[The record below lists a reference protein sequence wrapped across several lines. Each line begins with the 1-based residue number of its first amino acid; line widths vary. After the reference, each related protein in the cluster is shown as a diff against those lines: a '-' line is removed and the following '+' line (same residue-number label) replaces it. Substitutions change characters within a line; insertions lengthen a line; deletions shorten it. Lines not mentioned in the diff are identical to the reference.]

1 MIKVLCSII
10 KTQDLITNA
19 DVKNLC
25 TFKVGGQLEYL
36 ITPKTI
42 DDFCLYL
49 KLLEEHHIRAKVL
62 GNMSNILPADN
73 LNRGVFITTRYI
85 QDKPQF
91 FGQWVVVYCGNNLS
105 ALAIQSAKNGLS
117 GLENLVGIPATVG
130 GAIVNNAGA
139 FGTTISSHI
148 ESLLVYRN
156 GKLMCKPAQFGEF
169 GYRKSVFQTGEY
181 IVVGATLK
189 LSSCPREQLMQKI
202 QDNLLWRKNHQP
214 SLPSAGSV
222 FKTTKNGKSAG
233 QIIDDLGLKGETV
246 GNAQISLVHANF
258 IVNLGGATS
267 KDIKLLIEQ
276 MQNKVQQKYSILLE
290 REIEYLGEHN
300 EDKSRL
306 SHT

>member
-10 KTQDLITNA
+10 KSQDLITNA

-25 TFKVGGQLEYL
+25 TFKAGGSLEYL

-49 KLLEEHHIRAKVL
+49 KLLEKYHIKAKIL

-73 LNRGVFITTRYI
+73 LNHGVFITTRYI

-91 FGQWVVVYCGNNLS
+91 FGQWAVAYCGNNLT
-105 ALAIQSAKNGLS
+105 ALAIECAKMGLS
-117 GLENLVGIPATVG
+117 GLENLAGIPATVG
-130 GAIVNNAGA
+130 GAIANNAGA
-139 FGTTISSHI
+139 FGTTISSCI
-148 ESLLVYRN
+148 ESLLVYHK
-156 GKLMCKPAQFGEF
+156 GKLMCKPACFGEF
-169 GYRKSVFQTGEY
+169 GYRKSIFQKGEY
-181 IVVGATLK
+181 VVVGATFK
-189 LSSCPREQLMQKI
+189 LSSCPFEPLMQKI
-202 QDNLLWRKNHQP
+202 QDNFLWRKNHQP

-222 FKTTKNGKSAG
+222 FKIAPNGISAG
-233 QIIDDLGLKGETV
+233 QIIDELGLKGETI
-246 GNAQISLVHANF
+246 GGAQISQVHANF

-267 KDIKLLIEQ
+267 KEIKLLIEKI
-276 MQNKVQQKYSILLE
+276 QNKAEQKYLLLLE